1 MNNKLIFRA
10 STSNAK
16 LAAQLMH
23 DGEVIIYPTDTLFS
37 FGADASNDEAID
49 TLNKIK
55 MRLNPLSILLKDVSD
70 IDKYAKLKRIEKKK
84 LNKIFP
90 GPFTAL
96 LPSKNN
102 EEISKFVQCNSPLIG
117 IRIINHKFCNKILS
131 IIKKPIITTSVNIH
145 GDSAMVDMS
154 EIVSKFKNIHLFYNE
169 NKLISKGSTI
179 IDFSNIPEKIIRQG
193 QGIYR

>member
-55 MRLNPLSILLKDVSD
+55 MRLNPLSILLKDVAD
-70 IDKYAKLKRIEKKK
+70 IDKYA
-84 LNKIFP
+84 
-90 GPFTAL
+90 
-96 LPSKNN
+96 
-102 EEISKFVQCNSPLIG
+102 
-117 IRIINHKFCNKILS
+117 
-131 IIKKPIITTSVNIH
+131 
-145 GDSAMVDMS
+145 
-154 EIVSKFKNIHLFYNE
+154 
-169 NKLISKGSTI
+169 
-179 IDFSNIPEKIIRQG
+179 
-193 QGIYR
+193 